1 MTDGSAV
8 GQMEDQESI
17 FIRAEAALKLHLEPA
32 TVVMVQTFARSS
44 FGELTSLEATYR
56 NF

>member
-1 MTDGSAV
+1 
-8 GQMEDQESI
+8 MEDQESI
-17 FIRAEAALKLHLEPA
+17 FIRAEAALKLHLEPT